1 MPVPVDNSLSDR
13 SPSDAAKPLLFLP
26 PEACFIDEIP
36 TGPEIAFSGS
46 AFGTSWSLRAFT
58 QRGTTRSAAL
68 AAQTALQGECQR
80 ALDLID
86 RQMSPWIGDS
96 DLSRYNRLA
105 TGERARLPEPMR
117 ALVASSMS
125 LCDLTGGAFDPFV
138 GGITAIWGFG
148 PDAVGMGLPGAAS
161 VAELQAGRSTR
172 RPVLDGDVL
181 ERQAGHALDLCGI
194 AKGYAVDLLLDA
206 VIDLPCVSS
215 ALVEIGGELKGQ
227 GIKPDSM
234 PWWVD
239 LDWAGKVP
247 MRVALHGW
255 ACASSGSDV
264 RFFDHGGRRYSH
276 TMAPDRAEPVDNDL
290 RGVTVF
296 DRHCWRA
303 DALATALLVLGMDE
317 GLAFADRHQIACILV
332 PETGRPRLS
341 DAMTGWLGD
350 G

>member
-1 MPVPVDNSLSDR
+1 MLVDK
-13 SPSDAAKPLLFLP
+13 SPCEGTETDAPEPLLFLP

-36 TGPEIAFSGS
+36 SGPEIALGGP
-46 AFGTSWSLRAFT
+46 AFGTSWSVRAFT
-58 QRGTTRSAAL
+58 RRGTTRSDAL
-68 AAQTALQGECQR
+68 AAQAALQGECR
-80 ALDLID
+80 HALSLID

-96 DLSRYNRLA
+96 DISRYNRLA
-105 TGERARLPEPMR
+105 TGETARLPEPMR

-148 PDAVGMGLPGAAS
+148 PDAVDMGLPGAAS
-161 VAELQAGRSTR
+161 VAELQAGRSIR
-172 RPVLDGDVL
+172 RPVLDGNML

-206 VIDLPCVSS
+206 AIALPCVSS

-239 LDWAGKVP
+239 LEWAGKVP

-276 TMAPDRAEPVDNDL
+276 TMAPDRAEPVDNGL

-303 DALATALLVLGMDE
+303 DALATALLVLGMDD
-317 GLAFADRHQIACILV
+317 GLALADRHQIACIFV
-332 PETGRPRLS
+332 PDAGHPILS
-341 DAMTGWLGD
+341 HAMTGWLCD